1 MPDWTISI
9 RDPQP
14 TDETAWRELW
24 AGYNAFYETVLPETV
39 TARTWQRVLD
49 PASPICGRL
58 AVANDTVAGFSIC
71 VLHEGT
77 WVVAPICYL
86 EDLFVAPKFR
96 GQGLGRMLVAD
107 LVQHARMKG
116 WSRLY
121 WHTRNSNPARQ
132 LYDEFTKADDFVR
145 YKLNLP
151 DKS

>member
-14 TDETAWRELW
+14 ADEPAWRELW

-39 TARTWQRVLD
+39 TARTWQRMLER
-49 PASPICGRL
+49 ASPIFGRI
-58 AVANDTVAGFSIC
+58 AVANDAVAGFSIC

-86 EDLFVAPKFR
+86 EDLFVAPRFR
-96 GQGLGRMLVAD
+96 GKGLGRMLVAD

-121 WHTRNSNPARQ
+121 WHTRGSNPARR

-145 YKLNLP
+145 YKMNFP